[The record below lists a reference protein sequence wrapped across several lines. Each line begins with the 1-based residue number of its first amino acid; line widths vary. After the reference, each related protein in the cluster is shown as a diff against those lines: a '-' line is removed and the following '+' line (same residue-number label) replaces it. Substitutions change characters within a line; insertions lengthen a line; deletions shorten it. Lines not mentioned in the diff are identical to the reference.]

1 MKSTHRYE
9 IWPETLKPD
18 ALWEGVRTFAAERG
32 MPAKDSGYFNLET
45 SASEE
50 ILTDSI
56 EEFLKIIKITPTFQ
70 VLVSSQE
77 FGKRPGKHLSIYIDI
92 RGGGIS
98 ISAESPDVDLVAA
111 THAHLTSN
119 FGLRKRH
126 LPLPTPSRATYPQ
139 PKIFLG
145 RHFDARSEKTV
156 APLRHL
162 LYLLGFDVLE
172 GEAYNSRSIPEKVK
186 SRIDQQPI
194 YLAVV
199 TNAESHDW
207 LIAEAAYA
215 LGKDKHIILLV
226 EDRAKFNPTILG
238 KDLEQIRFP
247 VELVEKSFTK
257 LLEEFRDLGVRF

>member
-56 EEFLKIIKITPTFQ
+56 EEFLKIIKITPTYQ

-126 LPLPTPSRATYPQ
+126 LPLPTPSRATYPAAED
-139 PKIFLG
+139 F
-145 RHFDARSEKTV
+145 
-156 APLRHL
+156 
-162 LYLLGFDVLE
+162 
-172 GEAYNSRSIPEKVK
+172 SRSALRCALRENGGTFASPSLSAWLRRFRRRGLQFALNTRK
-186 SRIDQQPI
+186 S
-194 YLAVV
+194 
-199 TNAESHDW
+199 
-207 LIAEAAYA
+207 
-215 LGKDKHIILLV
+215 
-226 EDRAKFNPTILG
+226 
-238 KDLEQIRFP
+238 
-247 VELVEKSFTK
+247 
-257 LLEEFRDLGVRF
+257 

>member
-18 ALWEGVRTFAAERG
+18 ALWEGVRAFAAERG
-32 MPAKDSGYFNLET
+32 MLTKDAGYFKLET

-50 ILTDSI
+50 IFTESI
-56 EEFLKIIKITPTFQ
+56 AEFLKIIKITPTFE
-70 VLVSSQE
+70 VLFSRQR
-77 FGKRPGKHLSIYIDI
+77 FGKGSGKHVSVDIDM
-92 RGGGIS
+92 RGGRIS
-98 ISAESPDVDLVAA
+98 ISAESTDVDLVSAI
-111 THAHLTSN
+111 HAHLASN
-119 FGLRKRH
+119 FGLRKRQ
-126 LPLPTPSRATYPQ
+126 LLSPTASRATYPQ
-139 PKIFLG
+139 PKVFLG

-162 LYLLGFDVLE
+162 LHLLGFDVLE
-172 GEAYNSRSIPEKVK
+172 SEAYNSRSIPEKVK
-186 SRIDQQPI
+186 SRIEEQPI
-194 YLAVV
+194 YLALV

-226 EDRAKFNPTILG
+226 EDEAKFNPTILG

-257 LLEEFRDLGVRF
+257 LLEEFRDIGVRF